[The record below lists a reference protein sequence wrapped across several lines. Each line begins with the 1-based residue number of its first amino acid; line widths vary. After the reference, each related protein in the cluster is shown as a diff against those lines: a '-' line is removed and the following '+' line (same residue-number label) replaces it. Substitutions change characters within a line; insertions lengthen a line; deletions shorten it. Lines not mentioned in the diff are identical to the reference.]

1 MIGKE
6 SRTDSEHVHQVEEA
20 LPPIEAVMYHEK
32 VHLNEEAVDEI
43 QADRSAGMLG
53 DGFDVKAD
61 RRLLW
66 KIDFR
71 LIPMLAIIYG
81 ICVIDRYPVVRDG
94 ADCSVNMG
102 YAKVA
107 GMDVDLGLGIGARYS
122 VCLLVFFPAYLII
135 EIPSN
140 YVLVR
145 FGVWKTLTFL
155 IFAWG
160 LMVLLMGFVS
170 NWVAP
175 LICSQM
181 LISSKVWRL

>member
-1 MIGKE
+1 
-6 SRTDSEHVHQVEEA
+6 
-20 LPPIEAVMYHEK
+20 
-32 VHLNEEAVDEI
+32 
-43 QADRSAGMLG
+43 
-53 DGFDVKAD
+53 
-61 RRLLW
+61 
-66 KIDFR
+66 
-71 LIPMLAIIYG
+71 
-81 ICVIDRYPVVRDG
+81 
-94 ADCSVNMG
+94 MG

-122 VCLLVFFPAYLII
+122 ICLLVFFPAYLII

-175 LICSQM
+175 AFPRDADFKQGLAALRFWLGIFEGGVSPAVIY
-181 LISSKVWRL
+181 LISSWYRRYETHSRIAWMYSVGLIASAFAGSTSLLTLNV